1 MAITMT
7 LKQYNKASSPS
18 EGSRRWKRAALF
30 TIITALCMLS
40 GTARAVQPVQAI
52 SKNPEQYF
60 AKQGPA
66 QCGPT
71 AFYLVLKFYGDTG
84 KGHPYFYDREGS
96 PIDLG
101 RCGQGNDKNQ
111 AEIVTENSPVSA
123 WIKGNDASTAWSSL
137 LAGIRGLYYKNEKG
151 SFSRYYPVVDS
162 YDSVTPISKKGSQI
176 RKTNF
181 TMRLV
186 PEFLD
191 KNRPV
196 IIHLKRKWPFPG
208 HYVVLIGYDSTVK
221 KVYYMD
227 PNGEINSVVK
237 SVDADE
243 FVDTFW
249 YAGNAPAL
257 WGKARWSGKWVG
269 FYRGETASEHPRVPE
284 N

>member
-7 LKQYNKASSPS
+7 LKRSNKGHSPS
-18 EGSRRWKRAALF
+18 GGWQRRQQKALF
-30 TIITALCMLS
+30 TIITALYILS
-40 GTARAVQPVQAI
+40 GTAHAVQPVEAI
-52 SKNPEQYF
+52 SKNPERYF

-71 AFYLVLKFYGDTG
+71 AFYLVLKFFGDNC
-84 KGHPYFYDREGS
+84 KGYPYFYDREGS
-96 PIDLG
+96 PLDLG
-101 RCGQGNDKNQ
+101 KCGQDNDKNQ
-111 AEIVTENSPVSA
+111 TEIVDENSPVSA
-123 WIKGNDASTAWSSL
+123 WIKGNNASTAWSSL

-151 SFSRYYPVVDS
+151 FFSRYYPVVDS
-162 YDSVTPISKKGSQI
+162 YDSVTPISKTGSQI

-208 HYVVLIGYDSTVK
+208 HYLVLIGYDSTAK

-227 PNGEINSVVK
+227 PNGEMNSVVK

-269 FYRGETASEHPRVPE
+269 FYRIEDDNARSGAPK

>member
-1 MAITMT
+1 MT
-7 LKQYNKASSPS
+7 LNRFNKASSPS
-18 EGSRRWKRAALF
+18 GGRQRGRRVALF
-30 TIITALCMLS
+30 AIITALFVQS
-40 GTARAVQPVQAI
+40 GTAHAVQPVEAI
-52 SKNPEQYF
+52 SKYPEQYF

-71 AFYLVLKFYGDTG
+71 AFYIVLKFYGDTC
-84 KGHPYFYDREGS
+84 KGYPYFYDREGS
-96 PIDLG
+96 AVDLG
-101 RCGQGNDKNQ
+101 RCGPGNDKNQ
-111 AEIVTENSPVSA
+111 TEIVDENSPASA

-151 SFSRYYPVVDS
+151 YFNRYYPVVDS
-162 YDSVTPISKKGSQI
+162 YDTVTPISKKGSRI

-181 TMRLV
+181 IMKLV

-196 IIHLKRKWPFPG
+196 IIHLKRRWPFPG
-208 HYVVLIGYDSTVK
+208 HYVVLIGYDSTAK
-221 KVYYMD
+221 KVYYID
-227 PNGEINSVVK
+227 PNGEKNSVVK

-243 FVDTFW
+243 FIDTFW

-269 FYRGETASEHPRVPE
+269 FYRDETASGHPRVPE